1 MIKLKDEGIG
11 QWPHFSVILVLVLD
25 KSSKCYKEETETD
38 EIRSFKKR
46 LEEEIP
52 EFECVAIIRGVLVL
66 HYSSSFPM
74 STKEMKKKSQKWQG
88 KFSTKTG
95 LLIESTKQTNGLYT
109 ITTQPLVC
117 PSL

>member
-74 STKEMKKKSQKWQG
+74 STKEMKKKFAKVAREVFGFKGQKAVL
-88 KFSTKTG
+88 KC
-95 LLIESTKQTNGLYT
+95 E
-109 ITTQPLVC
+109 VC
-117 PSL
+117 VDMIR